1 MLRGPS
7 AFPVSL
13 TSHPTPPSPRR
24 DVRSPARRRGEPWL
38 AALVGAAVLAIGPA
52 GAARA
57 EVAPPLVPAP
67 AAASVVASVP
77 KLIEVEASTL
87 PNGLRLWIQRTP
99 GSGEAHV
106 RFVVQAG
113 SGVEP
118 DNANGAAHF
127 VEHILFDRETDPA
140 IHGLI
145 QKLEANGAYYNAFT
159 TVDMTYA
166 VIDSFAA
173 DLEPALEL
181 VARSLALASFTPEQ
195 IELERQIVARELA
208 EKQDD
213 QLLLGVRGQLYGDQ
227 AVARPEGGTPES
239 IDQITARQLRNFYQ
253 AHYRPPGLVLVV
265 LADRPADEIRGAIEK
280 TVGQLTWSGRA
291 PPAYPPPE
299 RSPGPIQTEDLD
311 HTGALMHGMVAAGA
325 RDPDYYALW
334 VLQELLEIRLYDR
347 IRVHG
352 GMSYAP
358 YVYFTPN
365 RHEGMLYLYAS
376 ADESDFGTMADAF
389 DAELTRVSSGEIAP
403 EEVLEARNRV
413 ANRFLREH
421 LSGEDLANHLA
432 WMAGVLEPNELPVDP
447 VEPLK
452 RVSRKDLKRVADR
465 WGTDELR
472 IDARSTTAPSAEPE
486 PTLVT
491 RLVAWALPG
500 GFALLVLLQL
510 ATLRRVRGLK
520 RAIEAP
526 TASPTSG
533 SSTAAAAT
541 ATTAP
546 EKPGSASSSSLAA

>member
-1 MLRGPS
+1 M
-7 AFPVSL
+7 FL
-13 TSHPTPPSPRR
+13 TSPPTPSSPRAA
-24 DVRSPARRRGEPWL
+24 VRSPARRRGGAWL
-38 AALVGAAVLAIGPA
+38 VAVGLALGGSVTAAH
-52 GAARA
+52 A

-67 AAASVVASVP
+67 PASVAAAGPRLV
-77 KLIEVEASTL
+77 EVEASTL
-87 PNGLRLWIQRTP
+87 PNGLRLWVQRTP

-113 SGVEP
+113 SAVEP
-118 DNANGAAHF
+118 DNANGVAHF
-127 VEHILFDRETDPA
+127 VEHVLFDRETDPA

-166 VIDSFAA
+166 VVDSFAA

-181 VARSLALASFTPEQ
+181 VARSLAGASFTPEQ

-227 AVARPEGGTPES
+227 AIARPEGGTPES
-239 IDQITARQLRNFYQ
+239 VDQLTARQLRNFYQ
-253 AHYRPPGLVLVV
+253 AHYRPPALVLVV
-265 LADRPADEIRGAIEK
+265 LADRPAEEIRGAIEK
-280 TVGQLTWSGRA
+280 TVGQLTWTGRA

-299 RSPGPIQTEDLD
+299 RNPGPIQTEDLD
-311 HTGALMHGMVAAGA
+311 HTGALLHGMVAAGA

-376 ADESDFGTMADAF
+376 ADENDFGAMADAF
-389 DAELTRVSSGEIAP
+389 DAELTRVASGEIAP

-465 WGTDELR
+465 WGVEELR
-472 IDARSTTAPSAEPE
+472 IDARSATPPGPEPE
-486 PTLVT
+486 PTWLA
-491 RLVAWALPG
+491 RLVAWAVPA
-500 GFALLVLLQL
+500 GFAVLVLLQL
-510 ATLRRVRGLK
+510 ATLRRVRGLR
-520 RAIEAP
+520 RALDVP
-526 TASPTSG
+526 K
-533 SSTAAAAT
+533 TAAAGGGSGAT
-541 ATTAP
+541 VTPGAGSTHP
-546 EKPGSASSSSLAA
+546 ETPGSGSSSSLAA

>member
-7 AFPVSL
+7 AFPVSPP
-13 TSHPTPPSPRR
+13 SPPTPPSPRR
-24 DVRSPARRRGEPWL
+24 EVRSPARRRARARAAA
-38 AALVGAAVLAIGPA
+38 AALVGAVASAPSPA
-52 GAARA
+52 Q
-57 EVAPPLVPAP
+57 VAPPLTPPQPAP
-67 AAASVVASVP
+67 VTAAVP
-77 KLIEVEASTL
+77 RLVEVEASTL
-87 PNGLRLWIQRTP
+87 PNGLRLWVQRTP

-118 DNANGAAHF
+118 DNANGVAHF

-166 VIDSFAA
+166 VVDSFAA
-173 DLEPALEL
+173 DLEPSLEL
-181 VARSLALASFTPEQ
+181 IARSLAGASFTPEQ

-227 AVARPEGGTPES
+227 AIARPEGGTPET
-239 IDQITARQLRNFYQ
+239 IDQITARQLRNFFQ
-253 AHYRPPGLVLVV
+253 AHYRPPALVLVV
-265 LADRPADEIRGAIEK
+265 LADRPAEEIRGAIEK
-280 TVGQLTWSGRA
+280 TLGQLSWSGRA

-299 RSPGPIQTEDLD
+299 RAAGPVQTEDLD
-311 HTGALMHGMVAAGA
+311 HTGALLHGMVAAGA

-376 ADESDFGTMADAF
+376 ADENDFAAMADAF

-447 VEPLK
+447 IEPLK
-452 RVSRKDLKRVADR
+452 RVTRKELERVADR

-472 IDARSTTAPSAEPE
+472 IDARSTTPPGPEPE
-486 PTLVT
+486 PTWLS
-491 RLVAWALPG
+491 RLAAWALPA
-500 GFALLVLLQL
+500 GFAVLLLLQL
-510 ATLRRVRGLK
+510 AVLRRLSRLGRALVSPRG
-520 RAIEAP
+520 AG
-526 TASPTSG
+526 ASALAASGAGADPGQAAKPSSG
-533 SSTAAAAT
+533 SSS
-541 ATTAP
+541 P
-546 EKPGSASSSSLAA
+546 LAA

>member
-1 MLRGPS
+1 M
-7 AFPVSL
+7 
-13 TSHPTPPSPRR
+13 
-24 DVRSPARRRGEPWL
+24 RSPARRRGGAWL
-38 AALVGAAVLAIGPA
+38 VAVGLALGGSVTAAH
-52 GAARA
+52 A

-67 AAASVVASVP
+67 PASVAAAGPRLV
-77 KLIEVEASTL
+77 EVEASTL
-87 PNGLRLWIQRTP
+87 PNGLRLWVQRTP

-113 SGVEP
+113 SAVEP
-118 DNANGAAHF
+118 DNANGVAHF
-127 VEHILFDRETDPA
+127 VEHVLFDRETDPA

-166 VIDSFAA
+166 VVDSFAA

-181 VARSLALASFTPEQ
+181 VARSLAGASFTPEQ

-227 AVARPEGGTPES
+227 AIARPEGGTPNRWTS
-239 IDQITARQLRNFYQ
+239 SPPASSVTSTRRTTARPRWCWSFSPI
-253 AHYRPPGLVLVV
+253 ARPRRSAARSRRRSVSS
-265 LADRPADEIRGAIEK
+265 R
-280 TVGQLTWSGRA
+280 GRA
-291 PPAYPPPE
+291 ALPPRTRRPE
-299 RSPGPIQTEDLD
+299 RNPGPIQTEDLD
-311 HTGALMHGMVAAGA
+311 HTGALLHGMVAAGA

-376 ADESDFGTMADAF
+376 ADENDFGAMADAF
-389 DAELTRVSSGEIAP
+389 DAELTRVASGEIAP

-465 WGTDELR
+465 WGVEELR
-472 IDARSTTAPSAEPE
+472 IDARSATPPGPEPE
-486 PTLVT
+486 PTWLA
-491 RLVAWALPG
+491 RLVAWAVPA
-500 GFALLVLLQL
+500 GFAVLVLLQL
-510 ATLRRVRGLK
+510 ATLRRVRGLR
-520 RAIEAP
+520 RALDVP
-526 TASPTSG
+526 K
-533 SSTAAAAT
+533 TAAAGGGSGAT
-541 ATTAP
+541 VTPGAGSTHP
-546 EKPGSASSSSLAA
+546 ETPGSGSSSSLAA